1 MKLLSETIEKDKSG
15 ELALLPEDKDD
26 LWAIYNLIAK
36 GDLVKIKTFRNIKK
50 GKGKES
56 TGSGSGGVNVRKL
69 LLLTLRVESIEYTPS
84 DEVMRIKG
92 RTTEQNEDVPQGS
105 YHTAELG
112 LGQKVRLEKD
122 EWDEIALDTIRSAC
136 SIEAKAEVG
145 AVVLEEGVAHVCL
158 LTENMTVL
166 RNKVQKSTLKK
177 RRGDSSQHDNALR
190 KFIETTAESTLR
202 NLDTDRLKAVILVSP
217 GTTAKLLYEKIIEI
231 ATKSHNKQL
240 LHSRG
245 KFIVAHS
252 STGYLQGLEEALKT
266 PELQKKLSDT
276 KFQRN
281 IILFDEFS
289 KLLNEDQGKAWYGEE
304 EVEKAAAVPGAIKVL
319 MITDSLFKNDDVSR
333 RKHYIELVDK
343 VKESGAEVAQFS
355 SLHDTGE
362 QLNQLTGIAVILN
375 YPMPDLDEDDE

>member
-1 MKLLSETIEKDKSG
+1 M
-15 ELALLPEDKDD
+15 LPEDKDD

-122 EWDEIALDTIRSAC
+122 EWDEIALDTIRNAC

-166 RNKVQKSTLKK
+166 RNKVQKSIPKK

-202 NLDTDRLKAVILVSP
+202 NLDIDRLKAVILVSP

-266 PELQKKLSDT
+266 PALQKKLSDT

>member
-26 LWAIYNLIAK
+26 LWAIYNLIAN

-50 GKGKES
+50 GKGKE
-56 TGSGSGGVNVRKL
+56 TLGGGSGGVNVRKL
-69 LLLTLRVESIEYTPS
+69 LLLTLRVENVEYTPS

-92 RTTEQNEDVPQGS
+92 RTTDQNDDVPQGS

-112 LGQKVRLEKD
+112 LGQKVRLAKD
-122 EWDEIALDTIRSAC
+122 EWDQVALETIRNAC

-166 RNKVQKSTLKK
+166 RNKVQKSIPKK
-177 RRGDSSQHDNALR
+177 RRGDSSQHDTALQ
-190 KFIETTAESTLR
+190 KFIQTTAESTLR
-202 NLDTDRLKAVILVSP
+202 NLDVEKLKAVVLVSP
-217 GTTAKLLYEKIIEI
+217 GTTARLLYEKIIEI
-231 ATKSHNKQL
+231 ATKNQDKQL
-240 LHSRG
+240 LHNRG

-266 PELQKKLSDT
+266 PELQKRLSDT

-289 KLLNEDQGKAWYGEE
+289 KLLNEDQGRAWYGEE
-304 EVEKAAAVPGAIKVL
+304 EVEKAAEVPGAIKVL

-333 RKHYIELVDK
+333 RKHFIELVDK
-343 VKESGAEVAQFS
+343 VKEGGAEVAQFS

>member
-36 GDLVKIKTFRNIKK
+36 GDL
-50 GKGKES
+50 S

-166 RNKVQKSTLKK
+166 RNKVQKRTLKK

-266 PELQKKLSDT
+266 PE
-276 KFQRN
+276 N